1 MEEWRDIQGYE
12 GMYRVSNLGNVISLK
27 REKPCIM
34 KPQKHNGY
42 LHVMLSLN
50 GVKRFVTIH
59 RLVAVAFIPN
69 PDNLPEVNHKDED
82 KTNNHVE
89 NLEWCSR
96 EYNASYGTVKERI
109 SKSNMGK
116 KMSEK
121 TKKLMSEH
129 NWMTGR
135 TGEQH
140 PNAKA
145 VLCYDMQGNFVK
157 RYPSMAATEEDGF
170 SQCCVNACCRH
181 RSKHHKGHI
190 FKYESEELN
199 NAKSEK

>member
-1 MEEWRDIQGYE
+1 MEEWKDIQGYE
-12 GMYRVSNLGNVISLK
+12 DMYMVSNLGNVISLK
-27 REKPCIM
+27 REEPYLM
-34 KPQKHNGY
+34 KHHEHNGY
-42 LHVMLSLN
+42 LYVMLSID

-109 SKSNMGK
+109 SKSNKGK
-116 KMSEK
+116 KLSEK

-170 SQCCVNACCRH
+170 SRFGVNACCRH
-181 RSKHHKGHI
+181 RSKHHRGHI